1 MLTDQS
7 TLETTT
13 AKSPFDDLDADVI
26 IRSSDNID
34 FRVFKSMLSLAS
46 PFFKDM
52 FKLPQTADS
61 DSHDIQGNDQVYK
74 DGFPVIVMYDD
85 KNEAY
90 KSEVVEKLLIF
101 CHPACVPEPGDAG
114 VLEEAAGAAAK
125 YQMEGVAKMMLKYLV
140 KSRPLMVFAFACR
153 FGLVEEAKV
162 AAWHTLRMRTAD
174 FPREP
179 MLKMITAWQY
189 HRLLE
194 FHRRCGKDT
203 SEVARGEWCDFE
215 KKPHFSWITPQI
227 RKSVFFIHLNGIESC
242 EISGQ
247 PITTGADDP
256 TLSPRIWWAE
266 YMEQAASELELR
278 PSAETVM
285 SHELMDRALRT
296 ASKCKFCREKVF
308 TKMRAFTNVFRAE
321 VEGVISRVSF
331 SSP

>member
-1 MLTDQS
+1 MLTNQS
-7 TLETTT
+7 SPETTT
-13 AKSPFDDLDADVI
+13 AKSPFDDLDADII

-52 FKLPQTADS
+52 FKLPQTTDS

-114 VLEEAAGAAAK
+114 VLAEAAGAAAK
-125 YQMEGVAKMMLKYLV
+125 YQMEGVARMMLKYLV
-140 KSRPLMVFAFACR
+140 KSRPLMVFAFACH

-162 AAWHTLRMRTAD
+162 AARHTLRMRTVD

-203 SEVARGEWCDFE
+203 SEVARGERFGNFE
-215 KKPHFSWITPQI
+215 PHFSWITSQI
-227 RKSVFFIHLNGIESC
+227 GKSVLFLHLKGIESC
-242 EISGQ
+242 ETGGQ
-247 PITTGADDP
+247 RITTGADDA
-256 TLSPRIWWAE
+256 TLSPRIWWTE

-285 SHELMDRALRT
+285 SHELMDRALRS

-308 TKMRAFTNVFRAE
+308 TRMRAFTNVFKAE

-331 SSP
+331 SFP